1 MLIEIGQGSPRSKA
15 RCANSRMLFG
25 VTMSMPVRL
34 FSLTMKR

>member
-1 MLIEIGQGSPRSKA
+1 MLIVIGSGRFCSKA

-25 VTMSMPVRL
+25 VTMSMPVSA